1 MAKNGLQ
8 ELWIVFGVGKN
19 SRFIPLHLFINQN
32 VLTESLLS
40 ALPAIHSL
48 TGCDTTSKISTKH
61 SAITKAQTFALDY
74 IKDFGKQPLSEDME
88 REAEFFTSHTWI
100 RITNHE

>member
-8 ELWIVFGVGKN
+8 ELWIVFSVGKS

-40 ALPAIHSL
+40 ASPAIHSL
-48 TGCDTTSKISTKH
+48 TDCDTTSKISTKH
-61 SAITKAQTFALDY
+61 SAITEAQTFAVDY
-74 IKDFGKQPLSEDME
+74 IKDLGEQPLSEDME
-88 REAEFFTSHTWI
+88 RKAEFFLLRTLGS
-100 RITNHE
+100 E